1 MEGLKIVT
9 TIKIITFAGSSRNVY
24 WWPAKQLAPGLSPT
38 FREEYGFKNQIEIYF
53 SFFVQ
58 DFRSTIKSQVN
69 LGITSHKEIT
79 CSCDM
84 FPSDSTLQ
92 PITSP
97 PLWVEKYLAA
107 DVPPDW
113 GPNHVSMAR
122 DAERQQ
128 EQMEHHLLI
137 IIIMM
142 AVMILMMMMN
152 IILGNL
158 ENQMTCPQYSSLLH

>member
-1 MEGLKIVT
+1 M
-9 TIKIITFAGSSRNVY
+9 
-24 WWPAKQLAPGLSPT
+24 
-38 FREEYGFKNQIEIYF
+38 EIYF

-69 LGITSHKEIT
+69 LGIASRKEIT

-84 FPSDSTLQ
+84 FPSESTLQ

-97 PLWVEKYLAA
+97 PLWVEKHLAA

-158 ENQMTCPQYSSLLH
+158 GNQMTCPQYSSLLNKMAQHSSWSISCSMIETRLSEIHALPDSVTPFNFSAPEGR

>member
-1 MEGLKIVT
+1 M
-9 TIKIITFAGSSRNVY
+9 
-24 WWPAKQLAPGLSPT
+24 
-38 FREEYGFKNQIEIYF
+38 EIYF

-58 DFRSTIKSQVN
+58 DLIIKSQVN
-69 LGITSHKEIT
+69 LGITSHKEII
-79 CSCDM
+79 CSWDM
-84 FPSDSTLQ
+84 FPSESTLQ

-97 PLWVEKYLAA
+97 PLWVEKHLTA

-158 ENQMTCPQYSSLLH
+158 ENQMTCPQYSSLLHKMAQYGSWSISCSMIQTRLSEITRFTWFCHTF